1 MEKNTLDRLKGKYC
15 KIVIKEPGKQKSTV
29 INGFLKEIDYDKNFL
44 VVESEE
50 GTGLI
55 SIESLV
61 AIKPCKKT

>member
-44 VVESEE
+44 FVESEE